1 MFFFL
6 FFLFLFSLMNGLST
20 FWEWVMYIIE
30 GKDQIW
36 KYKDTYVVSEKDKFI
51 LIDLHVVREM

>member
-1 MFFFL
+1 
-6 FFLFLFSLMNGLST
+6 MNGLST

-30 GKDQIW
+30 VKDQIW